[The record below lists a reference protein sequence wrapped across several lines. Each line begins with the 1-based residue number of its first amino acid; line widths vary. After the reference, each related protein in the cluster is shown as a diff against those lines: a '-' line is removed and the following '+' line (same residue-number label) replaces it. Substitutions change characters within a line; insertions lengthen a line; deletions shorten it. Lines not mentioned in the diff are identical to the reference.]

1 MNANTILAMSRY
13 FANYLLAI
21 GLVGSMSA
29 LAQEAVLNTPM
40 WVNKGLFNPS
50 YVGGEQ
56 DQRFGVMLTSKKLWS
71 GIHGSPQMLGLAFDK
86 NLGKQHALGIQAMSH
101 QYATMGY
108 TSVAVPYVFKV
119 PFTRESGLTF
129 GLAPKITNAALDLSK
144 ITDPAS
150 LDVVPTVPNVTF
162 LDAVFGAHYHAGE
175 FFQAGFFAGNFL
187 INGSIDPND
196 IVNYTNYST
205 TVFGGDV
212 SVRLPQTRNRPVG
225 VYFDAN
231 VKSNDY
237 TPAIAEVHT
246 RFVQKGN
253 GVGLGYRSNGEIN
266 FSLELG
272 DMRSF
277 RIHYVY
283 SHVPAFL
290 NQFTFGTHQIAFQM
304 LSFKN

>member
-1 MNANTILAMSRY
+1 MSRFY
-13 FANYLLAI
+13 VKILTVSL
-21 GLVGSMSA
+21 A
-29 LAQEAVLNTPM
+29 LAPIFSWGQEAILNTPM

-50 YVGGEQ
+50 YVGGSP

-86 NLGKQHALGIQAMSH
+86 NVGKQHALGIQAMSH

-129 GLAPKITNAALDLSK
+129 GLAPKITNATLDLSK
-144 ITDPAS
+144 ITNPS
-150 LDVVPTVPNVTF
+150 LLDVVPTVPSVTF

-187 INGSIDPND
+187 INGSLDPND
-196 IVNYTNYST
+196 IINYTNYSA

-212 SVRLPQTRNRPVG
+212 SLRLPQTRNRPVG

-231 VKSNDY
+231 VKANDY

-246 RFVQKGN
+246 RLVQKGS
-253 GVGLGYRSNGEIN
+253 GVGIGYRSNGEIN

-272 DMRSF
+272 DLQSF
-277 RIHYVY
+277 RIYYLY
-283 SHVPAFL
+283 SHAPAFL

-304 LSFKN
+304 LSLKN